1 MRGERNMTGG
11 GGNGVCLLDLG
22 NTRYKWVARD
32 RLESDGPRGSRYAGQ
47 DAAAALCRDV
57 LARCDCRHWLVASVR
72 SPSFNRELE
81 RRFLEAGGA
90 SIRFVTIPDEPPFA
104 LAYRDTG
111 RFGIDRYLDL
121 LAARSAYPL
130 PSIVIDAGTAV
141 TADALDSHGDH
152 VGGMIF
158 PGLALLR
165 RALGQGTDRVGE
177 VAAPAR
183 APLGTSTEACV
194 AAGIHHGFVG
204 ALLTM
209 ADSLAQALGGRATI
223 VVTGGD
229 ADAVAAALRDHRPI
243 VDTRLLFT
251 GMTRT

>member
-1 MRGERNMTGG
+1 MTGG
-11 GGNGVCLLDLG
+11 GANGICLLDLG
-22 NTRYKWVARD
+22 NTRYKWVARH
-32 RLESDGPRGSRYAGQ
+32 RLESDAPLKRRYAGQ

-57 LARCDCRHWLVASVR
+57 LAGSDCRHWLVASVR
-72 SPSFNRELE
+72 SALFNRELE
-81 RRFLEAGGA
+81 RRFLEAGGE
-90 SIRFVTIPDEPPFA
+90 SIRFVAIPDEPPFG
-104 LAYRDTG
+104 LAYRDSD
-111 RFGIDRYLDL
+111 RFGIDRYLNL

-130 PSIVIDAGTAV
+130 PAIVIDAGTAV
-141 TADALDSHGDH
+141 TADALDSQGDH

-165 RALGQGTDRVGE
+165 RALGQGTDLVGAE
-177 VAAPAR
+177 ADATVR
-183 APLGTSTEACV
+183 SPLGASTEACV
-194 AAGIHHGFVG
+194 AAGIHHGFAG

-209 ADSLAQALGGRATI
+209 VDSLGQVLGRRATI

-229 ADAVAAALRDHRPI
+229 ADEVAAALRDHRPI

>member
-1 MRGERNMTGG
+1 MTGG
-11 GGNGVCLLDLG
+11 GANGICLLDLG

-32 RLESDGPRGSRYAGQ
+32 RLESDAPLKRRYAGQ

-57 LARCDCRHWLVASVR
+57 LARSDCRRWLVSSVR
-72 SPSFNRELE
+72 SASFNRELE
-81 RRFLEAGGA
+81 RRFLEAGGE
-90 SIRFVTIPDEPPFA
+90 SIRFVAIPDEPSFG
-104 LAYRDTG
+104 LAYRDTD
-111 RFGIDRYLDL
+111 RFGIDRYLNL

-130 PSIVIDAGTAV
+130 PAIVIDAGTAV

-165 RALGQGTDRVGE
+165 RALGQGTDLVGE
-177 VAAPAR
+177 AGATVR
-183 APLGTSTEACV
+183 SPLGASTEACV
-194 AAGIHHGFVG
+194 AAGIHHGFGG

-209 ADSLAQALGGRATI
+209 VDSLGQALGRRATI

-229 ADAVAAALRDHRPI
+229 ADEVAAALRDHSPI